1 MAKDVDLSS
10 KEWRD
15 IVFEGK
21 NKEFGAYQL
30 RKESDARHNKAMIVI
45 VIVIAI
51 LFALAFLVNT
61 VIKAA
66 EARPEDTIEQ
76 SMAVMEVAEEPVDEP
91 EEELQRVE
99 EQKVEEVIKED
110 LLNTA
115 KATEIA
121 IVKDDEVT
129 DELQSQDELKEDDR
143 AIGKVNEDRG
153 VDDIINAQEH
163 KDVVV
168 VEEKTEPDED
178 YVFDAVEQNAMF
190 PGGDGA
196 LIKWLGEHTE
206 YPQVALENGVQGTVR
221 VRFVVKKDGT
231 IGDVKVLKPVD
242 PNLDKEAIRVIKSL
256 PKFIPGKMNG
266 HAVNCYF
273 TAPVRFKIISQN

>member
-1 MAKDVDLSS
+1 MAKDVDLSP

>member
-196 LIKWLGEHTE
+196 LIKWLGKHTE

>member
-30 RKESDARHNKAMIVI
+30 REESDARHNKAMIVI

>member
-221 VRFVVKKDGT
+221 VRFVGKKDGT

>member
-178 YVFDAVEQNAMF
+178 YVFDAVEQNAKF

>member
-15 IVFEGK
+15 IIFEGK

-30 RKESDARHNKAMIVI
+30 RKASDSRHNRAMIVI

-61 VIKAA
+61 VIKSA

-76 SMAVMEVAEEPVDEP
+76 AMAEMVTEEAEPEP
-91 EEELQRVE
+91 EEEEPQRIE
-99 EQKVEEVIKED
+99 EQKPEVIKEE

-115 KATEIA
+115 KMTEVA
-121 IVKDDEVT
+121 IVQDDQV
-129 DELQSQDELKEDDR
+129 DEEEDDR
-143 AIGKVNEDRG
+143 AIGQVNEDRG

-163 KDVVV
+163 KEVVV
-168 VEEKTEPDED
+168 VEEKTEPVED
-178 YVFDAVEQNAMF
+178 NHVFEAVEQDPQY
-190 PGGDGA
+190 PGGTAA
-196 LIKWLGEHTE
+196 LYEWLSKNLV
-206 YPQVALENGVQGTVR
+206 YPPIAAENGVQGTVS
-221 VRFVVKKDGT
+221 VRFVVKKDGSV
-231 IGDVKVLKPVD
+231 GEVQVLRGKD
-242 PNLDKEAIRVIKSL
+242 PELDKEAIRVVKKL

-266 HAVNCYF
+266 HAVNVWF
-273 TAPVRFKIISQN
+273 TLPVRFKLANAN